1 MFLYILLF
9 AGHLEVHSIFR
20 HSNIRLL
27 VGIYTIY
34 IYLYMYLAVVPLS
47 HYPCYI
53 LVKSPL
59 DGVYMHTSRSY
70 TYIYICN
77 MYIYIY
83 YIHSIPITFP
93 LYPHELYPIHIH
105 IIPNTYAWLHGSI
118 QGWPGEHVDGQAE
131 DGMCYLM
138 II

>member
-1 MFLYILLF
+1 
-9 AGHLEVHSIFR
+9 
-20 HSNIRLL
+20 
-27 VGIYTIY
+27 
-34 IYLYMYLAVVPLS
+34 
-47 HYPCYI
+47 
-53 LVKSPL
+53 
-59 DGVYMHTSRSY
+59 
-70 TYIYICN
+70 